1 MKIQKGKSSSLA
13 LGLVAGPLP
22 TEVHS
27 AGSSAAR
34 SEESESPSTLA
45 LSDAPPTPVAASTI
59 AASSTEGGETHED
72 STEKRPE
79 HAPTPPPAFIRDATP
94 DADQMARLQQRF
106 MLTYLER
113 QTISER
119 IFILT
124 IAVIIILPVLVIV
137 TYWLLFT

>member
-1 MKIQKGKSSSLA
+1 MI
-13 LGLVAGPLP
+13 AGPLP

-27 AGSSAAR
+27 AGQGAAR
-34 SEESESPSTLA
+34 SEERESPSTLA

-59 AASSTEGGETHED
+59 AASSTERGETHED

-79 HAPTPPPAFIRDATP
+79 HAPTPPPAFISDDPP
-94 DADQMARLQQRF
+94 DADQMARLQHRVL
-106 MLTYLER
+106 MTYLER

-124 IAVIIILPVLVIV
+124 IAVIIILPVLCIV
-137 TYWLLFT
+137 LYWLLFT

>member
-1 MKIQKGKSSSLA
+1 MVTKGITLA
-13 LGLVAGPLP
+13 GLLP

-27 AGSSAAR
+27 AGQGAAR
-34 SEESESPSTLA
+34 SEERESPSTLA

-59 AASSTEGGETHED
+59 AASSTEREGTHED

-79 HAPTPPPAFIRDATP
+79 HAPTPPPAFISTPLP
-94 DADQMARLQQRF
+94 DAEQMARIQHRF
-106 MLTYLER
+106 MLSYMER

-119 IFILT
+119 LFIIT
-124 IAVIIILPVLVIV
+124 IVVIIILPVLCII